1 MKILVINC
9 GSSSIKYKLY
19 AMETE
24 TVLAAGGIE
33 KIGLDGAFIK
43 YKLPTGESR
52 VKEAV
57 LPSHTEGIRLMFDTL
72 LSPEVGALKSL
83 DEISAAGHRIVAGG
97 TYTESQI
104 VTPEMLEGW
113 KPYMGLA
120 PLHSP
125 AHLKGYEAVKAL
137 LPDLK
142 QVFVF
147 DTAFHQT
154 MPPKA
159 YFYALP
165 YKYYTDYHIR
175 RYGAHGTSH
184 RFVTARVGEYLGVD
198 VREKKIITCHIGNGA
213 SISAVKYGECV
224 DTSMGLTP
232 LEGLMMGTRT
242 GDIDSSAI
250 LTIMEKEGLDTHQA
264 NDLLN
269 KQSGM
274 KGFTGVSSD
283 MREIGAAIEAGNER
297 CKIAL
302 DMYTY
307 RIKKYIGSYV
317 AAMGGVDIVVFTAGV
332 GEHQWD
338 VREAACS
345 DMEFLGIKLDIE
357 KNRSINGE
365 EAIISTSD
373 SPVTVCVIPTDEE
386 LLIARDTLALL

>member
-1 MKILVINC
+1 
-9 GSSSIKYKLY
+9 
-19 AMETE
+19 METE

-43 YKLPTGESR
+43 YKLPSGESR
-52 VKEAV
+52 VKEAD

-307 RIKKYIGSYV
+307 RIKKYIGSYA

>member
-1 MKILVINC
+1 MKILVVNC

-19 AMETE
+19 EMNGEE
-24 TVLAAGGIE
+24 VLAQGGIE
-33 KIGLDGAFIK
+33 KIGLEGAFIK
-43 YKLPTGESR
+43 YKLPNGET
-52 VKEAV
+52 VKKMAS
-57 LPSHTEGIRLMFDTL
+57 LPTHTEGIRLMFDTL
-72 LSPEVGALKSL
+72 LSPEVGAIKSL
-83 DEISAAGHRIVAGG
+83 DEIGAAGHRIVAGG
-97 TYTESQI
+97 TYTESQV
-104 VTPEMLEGW
+104 VTPQMLEGW
-113 KPYMGLA
+113 KPFMGLA

-137 LPDLK
+137 LPNLK

-159 YFYALP
+159 FYYALP

-198 VREKKIITCHIGNGA
+198 VTTKRIITCHIGNGA
-213 SISAVKYGECV
+213 SISAVKYGKCV

-250 LTIMEKEGLDTHQA
+250 LTIMEKEGLTTHEA

-269 KQSGM
+269 KKSGM
-274 KGFTGVSSD
+274 MGFTGVSSD
-283 MREIGAAIEAGNER
+283 MREVGAAIEAGNER

-302 DMYTY
+302 EMYNY
-307 RIKKYIGSYV
+307 RIKKYIGSYS
-317 AAMGGVDIVVFTAGV
+317 AAMGGVDIIVFTAGV

-338 VREAACS
+338 VREGALA
-345 DMEFLGIKLDIE
+345 DMEYLGIKLDVE
-357 KNRSINGE
+357 KNRQVNGE
-365 EAIISTSD
+365 EAVISAPD
-373 SPVTVCVIPTDEE
+373 SKVTVCVIPTDEE
-386 LLIARDTLALL
+386 LLIARDTLALV

>member
-33 KIGLDGAFIK
+33 KIGLEGAFIK
-43 YKLPTGESR
+43 YKLPNGESR
-52 VKEAV
+52 IKEAD

-97 TYTESQI
+97 TYTESQV

-113 KPYMGLA
+113 KPFMGLA

-125 AHLKGYEAVKAL
+125 AHLKGYEAVKNL
-137 LPDLK
+137 LPNLK

-159 YFYALP
+159 FYYALP

-198 VREKKIITCHIGNGA
+198 VSTKKIITCHIGNGA
-213 SISAVKYGECV
+213 SISAVKYGKCV

-274 KGFTGVSSD
+274 KGFTGISSD

-307 RIKKYIGSYV
+307 RIKKYIGCYA

-338 VREAACS
+338 VREAACT
-345 DMEFLGIKLDIE
+345 DMEFLGINLDVE
-357 KNRSINGE
+357 KNRAVNGE
-365 EAIISTSD
+365 EAVISTPD

-386 LLIARDTLALL
+386 LLIARDTLALV

>member
-33 KIGLDGAFIK
+33 KIGLEGAFIK
-43 YKLPTGESR
+43 YKLPNGETR
-52 VKEAV
+52 VKDAD
-57 LPSHTEGIRLMFDTL
+57 LPTHTEGIRLMFDTL

-97 TYTESQI
+97 TYTESQV

-113 KPYMGLA
+113 KPFMGLA

-137 LPDLK
+137 LPELK

-159 YFYALP
+159 FYYALP

-184 RFVTARVGEYLGVD
+184 RFVTARVGDYLGVD
-198 VREKKIITCHIGNGA
+198 VSTKRIITCHIGNGA
-213 SISAVKYGECV
+213 SISAVKNGQCV

-250 LTIMEKEGLDTHQA
+250 LTIMEKEGLTTQQA

-307 RIKKYIGSYV
+307 RIKKYIGSYA

-338 VREAACS
+338 VREAACI
-345 DMEFLGIKLDIE
+345 DMEFLGIKLDRE
-357 KNRSINGE
+357 KNRSVNGE
-365 EAIISTSD
+365 EAIISTPD

-386 LLIARDTLALL
+386 LLIARDTLALV

>member
-1 MKILVINC
+1 MKILVVNC

-19 AMETE
+19 EMNGEE
-24 TVLAAGGIE
+24 VLAQGGIE
-33 KIGLDGAFIK
+33 KIGLEGAFIK
-43 YKLPTGESR
+43 YKLPNGET
-52 VKEAV
+52 VKKMAS
-57 LPSHTEGIRLMFDTL
+57 LPTHTEGIRLMFDTL
-72 LSPEVGALKSL
+72 LSPEVGAIKSL
-83 DEISAAGHRIVAGG
+83 DEIGAAGHRIVAGG
-97 TYTESQI
+97 TYTESQV
-104 VTPEMLEGW
+104 VTPQMLEGW
-113 KPYMGLA
+113 KPFMGLA

-137 LPDLK
+137 LPNLK

-159 YFYALP
+159 FYYALP

-198 VREKKIITCHIGNGA
+198 VTTKKIITCHIGNGA
-213 SISAVKYGECV
+213 SISAVKYGKCV

-250 LTIMEKEGLDTHQA
+250 LTIMEKEGLTTQEA

-269 KQSGM
+269 KKSGM
-274 KGFTGVSSD
+274 MGFTGVSSD
-283 MREIGAAIEAGNER
+283 MREVGAAIEAGNER

-302 DMYTY
+302 EMYNY
-307 RIKKYIGSYV
+307 RIKKYIGSYS
-317 AAMGGVDIVVFTAGV
+317 AAMGGVDIIVFTAGV

-338 VREAACS
+338 VREGALT
-345 DMEFLGIKLDIE
+345 DMQYLGIKLDVE
-357 KNRSINGE
+357 KNRQVNGE
-365 EAIISTSD
+365 EAVISAPD
-373 SPVTVCVIPTDEE
+373 SKVTVCVIPTDEE
-386 LLIARDTLALL
+386 LLIARDTLALV